1 MSYATSLERLQGALH
16 SFGVVEGAAG
26 PTGLRVAPRSV
37 AYAHHNDVRP
47 RGYDAGRQQ
56 GGTMSSAFSHSR
68 ISAYETCPRKY
79 ECAYITKPTK
89 GPSTIEAF
97 MGSRVHEAL
106 EWLYREVGVG
116 RVPSEAELV
125 AKSQELWDAEWS
137 DEIVVVRPDREPAD
151 YRAVAERSLRD
162 YHRRYAPFDQGRTVG
177 LEMRIE
183 LALDE
188 SRDHM
193 LMGYLDRLVKV
204 ADGVWEIHDYKTS
217 NTLATQQQADA
228 DRQLALY
235 QIAVQEAYPDAMDV
249 TLVWHYL
256 TFDTEVR
263 SKRTPEQLEVL
274 RGETLAAV
282 LAIEG
287 AQEFPT
293 KVCSLC
299 DWCEYRGSCPAWT
312 QVDAVAAAPREQRV
326 EVPLARLVD
335 EYMTAS
341 EVASEAADERDRLR
355 DAIVERSIDE
365 DLDRVAGTDHVVR
378 VFRYDSLRLPEARDP
393 RRAELESV
401 LRASGQWERFAQVNG
416 FALSKAIEARQLPEE
431 LLVEVLRYV
440 TITKAAKLYPRR
452 RM

>member
-1 MSYATSLERLQGALH
+1 MSA
-16 SFGVVEGAAG
+16 
-26 PTGLRVAPRSV
+26 
-37 AYAHHNDVRP
+37 
-47 RGYDAGRQQ
+47 
-56 GGTMSSAFSHSR
+56 AFSHSR
-68 ISAYETCPRKY
+68 ISAYETCPKKY
-79 ECAYITKPTK
+79 ECAYITRPAK

-106 EWLYREVGVG
+106 EWLYRKAGVG
-116 RVPSEAELV
+116 RVPDEAALV
-125 AKSQELWDAEWS
+125 AKFHQRWDAEWS
-137 DEIVVVRPDREPAD
+137 DDIVVVRPDHEAAD
-151 YRAVAERSLRD
+151 YRAIGERSLLE

-235 QIAVQEAYPDAMDV
+235 QIAVQEAYPDARDV

-263 SKRTPEQLEVL
+263 SARTSEQLEAL
-274 RGETLAAV
+274 RAETLAAV
-282 LAIEG
+282 LKIER
-287 AQEFPT
+287 ATEFPT

-299 DWCEYRGSCPAWT
+299 DWCEYRDSCPAWT
-312 QVDAVAAAPREQRV
+312 QVDAVAATSREQRV
-326 EVPLARLVD
+326 EVPLASLVN
-335 EYMTAS
+335 EYMA
-341 EVASEAADERDRLR
+341 ASEAASAAAEERDRLR
-355 DAIVERSIDE
+355 DAIIVGTAEAG
-365 DLDRVAGTDHVVR
+365 LDRIAGTEYVVR
-378 VFRYDSLRLPEARDP
+378 VFRYDSLRLPEAKDP
-393 RRAELESV
+393 RRCELEAV

-416 FALSKAIEARQLPEE
+416 FALSKAMEAGGLPEE
-431 LLVEVLRYV
+431 LVPEVLRYV

-452 RM
+452 RA